1 MNFNTGFVT
10 VFEKAGHDFN
20 QNKLYLLNKLIEN
33 YLEVSMISPKMLK
46 ALNTHLNEEFYSS
59 YLYLSMAAYF
69 EAKNLKGFANWMRL
83 QSDEEQ
89 MHGMKFYDFI
99 LQKGGKVSLAQIN
112 APKLEWKSIPEIFS
126 DTLKH
131 EQKISG
137 LINKLVEI
145 AMAEKDFATNTFL
158 QWFVT
163 EQVEEEANVEEIL
176 QKIDMIGEDKSGL
189 YMLDNELGARAA
201 APETE

>member
-1 MNFNTGFVT
+1 
-10 VFEKAGHDFN
+10 
-20 QNKLYLLNKLIEN
+20 
-33 YLEVSMISPKMLK
+33 
-46 ALNTHLNEEFYSS
+46 
-59 YLYLSMAAYF
+59 MAAYF
-69 EAKNLKGFANWMRL
+69 EAKNLKGLANWMRI
-83 QSDEEQ
+83 QSTEEQ
-89 MHGMKFYDFI
+89 MHGMKFFDFI
-99 LQKGGKVSLAQIN
+99 LQKGGRVNLTQLG
-112 APKLEWKSIPEIFS
+112 APKIEWKSISEVFA

-137 LINKLVEI
+137 LINKLVEV

-163 EQVEEEANVEEIL
+163 EQVEEESNVEEII

-201 APETE
+201 APQAV